1 MSYLKHYESVY
12 GKIKDELT
20 GIEYS
25 LMDTIVNLIKRIEV
39 LEKENTE
46 TTNRLY
52 ELENKI
58 DTQEN

>member
-1 MSYLKHYESVY
+1 MSYLKYYESVY

-58 DTQEN
+58 DLMDD

>member
-1 MSYLKHYESVY
+1 MSYLEHYESVY

-20 GIEYS
+20 GIEYT

-39 LEKENTE
+39 LEKENIE

-58 DTQEN
+58 DLMDD

>member
-58 DTQEN
+58 DLMDD